1 MDYVKPDVPGSQFA
15 EELKVSSCSC
25 GCLQQPSLSAS
36 AAVIQIATCSRIVPK
51 STFPNCVVKKRG
63 EEMKLVW
70 CPENAAKAYIDAV
83 KAVADRDLEE
93 TNVAELVAAMA
104 GGWRAQL
111 IVEAWSRDAGAATG
125 VGLRAAARH
134 ARGRHV
140 CVVPDEQS
148 AAEYVEAVRR
158 AGGAA
163 EAGSVVVGRRR
174 RPCGSWRVDLV
185 VGRGRVLRRCGRG
198 RGDGG
203 GAQGAGRR
211 RGGAAA
217 VFGSGTRVVRST
229 YLPIGS
235 GVEVLHVGVG
245 KGPSLGGDRPRWV
258 RHFDHCTKEEHVFR
272 RR

>member
-1 MDYVKPDVPGSQFA
+1 
-15 EELKVSSCSC
+15 
-25 GCLQQPSLSAS
+25 
-36 AAVIQIATCSRIVPK
+36 
-51 STFPNCVVKKRG
+51 
-63 EEMKLVW
+63 MKLVW

-125 VGLRAAARH
+125 VGLRTAARH
-134 ARGRHV
+134 ARGRH
-140 CVVPDEQS
+140 
-148 AAEYVEAVRR
+148 EAMRELE
-158 AGGAA
+158 G
-163 EAGSVVVGRRR
+163 
-174 RPCGSWRVDLV
+174 VDLV
-185 VGRGRVLRRCGRG
+185 VVDCGRRDAGRVLREVRPGPRG
-198 RGDGG
+198 MVVVRK
-203 GAQGAGRR
+203 GAGRR

>member
-1 MDYVKPDVPGSQFA
+1 
-15 EELKVSSCSC
+15 
-25 GCLQQPSLSAS
+25 
-36 AAVIQIATCSRIVPK
+36 
-51 STFPNCVVKKRG
+51 
-63 EEMKLVW
+63 MKLVW

-83 KAVADRDLEE
+83 KALADRDLEE

-148 AAEYVEAVRR
+148 AAAYVEAMRR
-158 AGGAA
+158 AGAA
-163 EAGSVVVGRRR
+163 AVAGSVVVGEAEEAMRELEGVDLMVVDCRRR
-174 RPCGSWRVDLV
+174 DA
-185 VGRGRVLRRCGRG
+185 GRVLREVRPGPRG
-198 RGDGG
+198 MVVVRK
-203 GAQGAGRR
+203 GADRR

-258 RHFDHCTKEEHVFR
+258 RHFDHYTKEEHVFR
-272 RR
+272 RRR